1 MGMTPGRLKSAGYRS
16 AALAVS
22 LLLVGSLTAQAADR
36 VIKLNIGTPPGHPY
50 NVGAE
55 AFKNAVEEGSA
66 GSIEV
71 QLYPSAQ
78 LGGEVESVK
87 NLQLGTLEATIVSTS
102 NLSSFYENYQVF
114 SVPYLFKSVEC
125 SFDVM
130 DSEVGQNFSREL
142 VERANLRVLG
152 YPTFGG
158 RHLFNT
164 VRPVK
169 TVEDVAGLKIRA
181 PDKLLEA
188 TWKQLGANPVP
199 LPFPEVFN
207 ALQQGVIDG
216 DANPLASI
224 VTFKWYEAARY
235 VSLTNTAVGI
245 GVLLI
250 SEPFFQSLPEEQQ
263 SLLIEAGRIGTAAN
277 RKSEAKLNEESEAFL
292 RQEGVQIDTPDL
304 DPFREKLTPLFE
316 DARERFGE
324 DLLNKIAAL
333 QNDC

>member
-1 MGMTPGRLKSAGYRS
+1 MGTTETKKRVAGYRI
-16 AALAVS
+16 AMLGAS
-22 LLLVGSLTAQAADR
+22 LLLFGSFTAQAADR

-55 AFKNAVEEGSA
+55 AFKKAVEDGSG

-125 SFDVM
+125 SFEVM
-130 DSEVGQNFSREL
+130 DSEVGKNFADDL
-142 VERANLRVLG
+142 VEQASLRVLG

-164 VRPVK
+164 VRAVK
-169 TVEDVAGLKIRA
+169 TVDDVAGLKVRA

-188 TWKQLGANPVP
+188 TWRQLGANPVP

-250 SEPFFQSLPEEQQ
+250 SEPFFQSLPEEHQT
-263 SLLIEAGRIGTAAN
+263 LVIEAGRIGTEAN
-277 RKSEAKLNEESEAFL
+277 RQSEARLNEESEAFL
-292 RQEGVQIDTPDL
+292 RNEGVQIDTPEIA
-304 DPFREKLTPLFE
+304 PFREKLAPLFE
-316 DARERFGE
+316 DVRGRFGE
-324 DLLNKIAAL
+324 DLLNRIATL
-333 QNDC
+333 QNSC

>member
-1 MGMTPGRLKSAGYRS
+1 MGTTEKKAFAGYRIVTLG
-16 AALAVS
+16 AS
-22 LLLVGSLTAQAADR
+22 LLLLTSFAAEAADR
-36 VIKLNIGTPPGHPY
+36 IIKLNIGTPSGHPY

-55 AFKNAVEEGSA
+55 AFKKAVEDGSG

-71 QLYPSAQ
+71 QIYPSAQ
-78 LGGEVESVK
+78 LGGELESVK
-87 NLQLGTLEATIVSTS
+87 NLQLGTLEATMVSTS

-125 SFDVM
+125 SFAVM
-130 DSEVGQNFSREL
+130 DSEVGKGFADAL
-142 VERANLRVLG
+142 VEQASLRVLG
-152 YPTFGG
+152 YPTFGA

-169 TVEDVAGLKIRA
+169 TVDDVAGLKIRA

-188 TWKQLGANPVP
+188 TWRQLDANPVP

-207 ALQQGVIDG
+207 AIQQGVIDG

-250 SEPFFQSLPEEQQ
+250 SDPFFQSLPEEHQA
-263 SLLIEAGRIGTAAN
+263 LVIEAGRIATEAN
-277 RKSEAKLNEESEAFL
+277 RKSEARLNEESEEFL
-292 RQEGVQIDTPDL
+292 RNEGVEIDTPEL
-304 DPFREKLTPLFE
+304 APFREKLAPLFE
-316 DARERFGE
+316 DARARFGE
-324 DLLNKIAAL
+324 DLLDRIAAL
-333 QNDC
+333 QNSC

>member
-1 MGMTPGRLKSAGYRS
+1 MGTTNKKTFARIRTFTLGACF
-16 AALAVS
+16 
-22 LLLVGSLTAQAADR
+22 LLLSGFAAEAADR
-36 VIKLNIGTPPGHPY
+36 IIKLNIGTPPGHPY

-55 AFKNAVEEGSA
+55 AFKKAVEDKSG

-71 QLYPSAQ
+71 QIFPSAQ

-102 NLSSFYENYQVF
+102 NLSSFYESYQAF

-125 SFDVM
+125 SFAVM
-130 DSEVGQNFSREL
+130 DSDVGKSFADTL
-142 VERANLRVLG
+142 LERASLRVLG
-152 YPTFGG
+152 YPTFGA
-158 RHLFNT
+158 RHLFNS

-169 TVEDVAGLKIRA
+169 SVDDIAGLKIRA

-188 TWKQLGANPVP
+188 TWRQLGANPVP

-207 ALQQGVIDG
+207 AVQQGVIDG

-235 VSLTNTAVGI
+235 VSLTNTAVGV

-250 SEPFFQSLPEEQQ
+250 AEPFFQSLPEEHQA
-263 SLLIEAGRIGTAAN
+263 LVIEAGQIATEAN
-277 RKSEAKLNEESEAFL
+277 RKSEARLNAESEAFL
-292 RQEGVQIDTPDL
+292 RNEGVQIDTPEL
-304 DPFREKLTPLFE
+304 APFREKLTPLFE
-316 DARERFGE
+316 DARARFGE
-324 DLLNKIAAL
+324 DLLDRIAAI
-333 QNDC
+333 QNSC